1 MGVARLGE
9 HSRLSSR
16 LLLAGSVLI
25 PAALFLG
32 AAWLDYQATLTRA
45 REYVVTT
52 TNALAEQTQGALQTA
67 NGILA
72 RSLDHIDGLDWQTIG
87 KSREVHD
94 FLAKID
100 RELPLV
106 QSVFLVDPEGYNSA
120 SSRAF
125 PMTSFDVRER
135 QYYIEAK
142 KGDDRLYVSNAFLG
156 QMTGA
161 PGFTVSRPRL
171 TNGHFDGVVAVTLS
185 PAYFQNFYERIALS
199 PKHASAALVR
209 ADGKILVRYPEI
221 KSVGQLPEDSPLLAA
236 ARSGAEAGVFS
247 GTSSLDGIPKLAAF
261 RRVDNQPLLA
271 NFTLAN
277 SYYLGQWYT
286 HLMWMGGFALLTALA
301 LTWTT
306 LVVLRQ
312 SSVREAHIQ
321 LLLQESE
328 RRKDAEVTVQ
338 QLQKMEALGR
348 LSGGVAHDFNNLLA
362 AILGALEL
370 AKRRIQAPDR
380 LPRLIDTA
388 IQAAERG
395 ARLTAQMLAFSRNK
409 DIAPQP
415 LDINAI
421 IRDLDALIQRTVE
434 ALVEVSYS
442 LDEHLWQAIAD
453 RVQVEVSI
461 LNLAGNARDAMPLGG
476 RLIFVTRNVSLTSA
490 DAPGIAAGDYV
501 QISVTDTGEGMSKE
515 TLAHAFDPFFT
526 TKGVGK
532 GTGLGLSQ
540 VYGFAEQLGGTVRIN
555 SAIGE
560 GTTVNIWLPRAQ
572 ALTASEPDVSASEIE
587 PSVPIKILLVDDDEA
602 VRSLVAEMLA
612 DLGHTVCMAENGPA
626 ALAMIAGGDEAD
638 LLLSD
643 FAMPVMNGAQL
654 ATEAMKLRPQLAVL
668 FITGYADTAILKSWI
683 ELGYRMLN
691 KPFSSEELDVAIRQT
706 MSAHAPARNVVRLAG
721 NGRRPSQRG

>member
-1 MGVARLGE
+1 MTRLSE
-9 HSRLSSR
+9 YSRLSSR
-16 LLLAGSVLI
+16 LLFAGSILI
-25 PAALFLG
+25 PAALFAG

-52 TNALAEQTQGALQTA
+52 TNALAEQTQEALQTA
-67 NGILA
+67 SAILA
-72 RSLDHIDGLDWQTIG
+72 RTLDHIDGMDWQTIG
-87 KSREVHD
+87 RSREVHD

-125 PMTSFDVRER
+125 PMTPFDVRER
-135 QYYIEAK
+135 EYYIAAR
-142 KGDDRLYVSNAFLG
+142 KGDDRLYVTAAFIG

-171 TNGHFDGVVAVTLS
+171 RDGHFDGLVAVTLS
-185 PAYFQNFYERIALS
+185 PAYFQNFYERITLS
-199 PKHASAALVR
+199 PKHATAALVR

-221 KSVGQLPEDSPLLAA
+221 KSVGQLPENSPLLAA

-247 GTSSLDGIPKLAAF
+247 GTSTLDGTAKLAAF
-261 RRVDNQPLLA
+261 RRVDDQPLLA
-271 NFTLAN
+271 NFTLAD
-277 SYYLGQWYT
+277 SYYLAQWYT

-301 LTWTT
+301 LSWTT

-312 SSVREAHIQ
+312 ASVREAHFR

-328 RRKDAEVTVQ
+328 RRKGAEETVQ
-338 QLQKMEALGR
+338 HLQKMEALGR

-370 AKRRIQAPDR
+370 AKRRIKDPDR

-388 IQAAERG
+388 VQAAERG

-421 IRDLDALIQRTVE
+421 IRDYALIQRTVE

-442 LDEHLWQAIAD
+442 LDDHLWQAIAD
-453 RVQVEVSI
+453 RVQFEVSI

-476 RLIFVTRNVSLTSA
+476 RLMFVTRNVSLTSA

-560 GTTVNIWLPRAQ
+560 GTTVSIWLPRAQ
-572 ALTASEPDVSASEIE
+572 AMTVSEPDVSASEAG
-587 PSVPIKILLVDDDEA
+587 PSAPIRICSSMTMRLCA
-602 VRSLVAEMLA
+602 CSPPRCS
-612 DLGHTVCMAENGPA
+612 P
-626 ALAMIAGGDEAD
+626 I
-638 LLLSD
+638 S
-643 FAMPVMNGAQL
+643 
-654 ATEAMKLRPQLAVL
+654 ATRYRWSKTDPPRLR
-668 FITGYADTAILKSWI
+668 
-683 ELGYRMLN
+683 
-691 KPFSSEELDVAIRQT
+691 
-706 MSAHAPARNVVRLAG
+706 
-721 NGRRPSQRG
+721 

>member
-1 MGVARLGE
+1 MTGY
-9 HSRLSSR
+9 SRLSSR

-32 AAWLDYQATLTRA
+32 AAWFDYQATLTRA
-45 REYVVTT
+45 REHVVTT
-52 TNALAEQTQGALQTA
+52 TNALAEQTEEALQTA
-67 NGILA
+67 SGILA
-72 RSLDHIDGLDWQTIG
+72 RTLDRVDGMDWQTINT
-87 KSREVHD
+87 SREVHE
-94 FLAKID
+94 FLVKVD
-100 RELPLV
+100 QELPLV

-125 PMTSFDVRER
+125 PMTPYDLRDRE
-135 QYYIEAK
+135 YYTEAR
-142 KGDDRLYVSNAFLG
+142 KGEDRLYVTAAFIG

-171 TNGHFDGVVAVTLS
+171 MNGHFDGVVAVTLS
-185 PAYFQNFYERIALS
+185 PAYFRNFYERITLS
-199 PKHASAALVR
+199 PAHASAALVR
-209 ADGKILVRYPEI
+209 TDGKILVRYPEI
-221 KSVGQLPEDSPLLAA
+221 KSVGQLPESSPLLAA
-236 ARSGAEAGVFS
+236 ARSGAEAGVFF
-247 GTSSLDGIPKLAAF
+247 GTSTLDGLAKLAAF
-261 RRVDNQPLLA
+261 RRVDSQPLLA
-271 NFTLAN
+271 NFTLAD

-306 LVVLRQ
+306 AVVVRQ
-312 SSVREAHIQ
+312 ASVQEAHIR

-328 RRKDAEVTVQ
+328 RRKEAEDTVQ
-338 QLQKMEALGR
+338 HLQKMEALGR

-362 AILGALEL
+362 AIMGALEL
-370 AKRRIQAPDR
+370 ARRRIQDPAR

-388 IQAAERG
+388 MQAAERG

-409 DIAPQP
+409 EIAPQP
-415 LDINAI
+415 LDINGI
-421 IRDLDALIQRTVE
+421 IRDSDALIQRTVE

-453 RVQVEVSI
+453 RVQLEVSI

-476 RLIFVTRNVSLTSA
+476 RLMFVTRNVSLTGA

-515 TLAHAFDPFFT
+515 TLAHAFEPFFT

-540 VYGFAEQLGGTVRIN
+540 VYGFAEQLGGTVKIN

-560 GTTVNIWLPRAQ
+560 GTTVTIWLPRAQ
-572 ALTASEPDVSASEIE
+572 AMKAPQPDVSASHMA
-587 PSVPIKILLVDDDEA
+587 PSAPIKILLVDDDEP
-602 VRSLVAEMLA
+602 VRSLTAEMLS
-612 DLGHTVCMAENGPA
+612 DLGHTVSMAENGPA
-626 ALAMIAGGDEAD
+626 ALAMISGGKEAD

-654 ATEAMKLRPQLAVL
+654 AAEAMKLRPQLAVL
-668 FITGYADTAILKSWI
+668 FMTGYADTAILRSWT

-691 KPFSSEELDVAIRQT
+691 KPFSIEDLDVAIRQT
-706 MSAHAPARNVVRLAG
+706 MSARAPAVNVVRLPG
-721 NGRRPSQRG
+721 STRRSG